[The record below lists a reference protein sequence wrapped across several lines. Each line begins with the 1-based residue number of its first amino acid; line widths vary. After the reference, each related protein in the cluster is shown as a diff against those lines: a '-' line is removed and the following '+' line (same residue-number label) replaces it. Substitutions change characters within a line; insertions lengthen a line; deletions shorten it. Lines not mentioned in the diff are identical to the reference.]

1 MKLKKLNN
9 YSSTIVP
16 ARIKEARVAR
26 GYSLS
31 ELSELVGVSS
41 QAISKYELG
50 ATKPSSE
57 TMMALI
63 RTLNFPMRYFTKPMP
78 NVTDCSNS
86 AVFFRARK
94 STNKKTK
101 EELKIRIKWT
111 DEIRT
116 FQEQYIEF
124 PEVDLPDF
132 SDLIMNEITEEAIEE
147 IAIKL
152 RHYWGLGLGPIGNLV
167 ELLESKGIIIN
178 RAVLGNK
185 KVDAFSQ
192 WYNNKPYIF
201 LGSDKG
207 SAVRSRFDLAHELG
221 HLILHT
227 DLEEEQIKN
236 KEIYDQI
243 ESQADRFAGAFL
255 LPIITFPSEVMSSSL
270 NHFIELKK
278 RWKVSISA
286 MIKRVEQINYLSEN
300 QIRYL
305 KAQMT
310 RNVYWRKE
318 PLDDVIESETPNLFK
333 ESFELLFDN
342 NIVVPQDVVDE
353 IALYAEEISNIC
365 FVPLDLLKTKNE
377 VLNLRLKP
385 IT

>member
-1 MKLKKLNN
+1 M
-9 YSSTIVP
+9 
-16 ARIKEARVAR
+16 
-26 GYSLS
+26 
-31 ELSELVGVSS
+31 
-41 QAISKYELG
+41 
-50 ATKPSSE
+50 
-57 TMMALI
+57 
-63 RTLNFPMRYFTKPMP
+63 
-78 NVTDCSNS
+78 
-86 AVFFRARK
+86 
-94 STNKKTK
+94 
-101 EELKIRIKWT
+101 
-111 DEIRT
+111 
-116 FQEQYIEF
+116 
-124 PEVDLPDF
+124 
-132 SDLIMNEITEEAIEE
+132 
-147 IAIKL
+147 
-152 RHYWGLGLGPIGNLV
+152 
-167 ELLESKGIIIN
+167 
-178 RAVLGNK
+178 
-185 KVDAFSQ
+185 
-192 WYNNKPYIF
+192 
-201 LGSDKG
+201 
-207 SAVRSRFDLAHELG
+207 
-221 HLILHT
+221 HT